1 MLSTLLAIETFFVE
15 FFTALTTNW
24 QMILGDTG
32 VTLYIVLASTV
43 LSYVFGIP
51 TGIILV
57 ITSKDGIHPMPKLN
71 AVLGV
76 IVNLLRSVPFLLMIF
91 MIMPITK
98 LITGTSFGANAT
110 IVPLVFS
117 AAPYIARLVESSLRE
132 IDFGVIEAAQSMG
145 ASNWQIITKVMLPE
159 SKPSLLVGA
168 AIAATTILGYSAMAG
183 VLGGGGLGDIA
194 IRYGYYRYDK
204 PLMYVCIVLLVVIT
218 QVLQEAGLK
227 IATKSD
233 KRLH

>member
-1 MLSTLLAIETFFVE
+1 MYILTSIYQFLMSLSTAFIE
-15 FFTALTTNW
+15 NW
-24 QMILGDTG
+24 QMILTDTG
-32 VTLYIVLASTV
+32 VTLYIVLASTL
-43 LSYVFGIP
+43 LSYLFGIP
-51 TGIILV
+51 IGIILV

-91 MIMPITK
+91 MIMPLTK
-98 LITGTSFGANAT
+98 MITGTSFGANAT

-145 ASNWQIITKVMLPE
+145 ASNWQIISKVMLPE

-183 VLGGGGLGDIA
+183 VLGGGCLGDVA
-194 IRYGYYRYDK
+194 IRYGYYRYQK
-204 PLMYVCIVLLVVIT
+204 PLMYVCIILLVVIT
-218 QVLQEAGLK
+218 QILQEFGLRY
-227 IATKSD
+227 ATRTD

>member
-1 MLSTLLAIETFFVE
+1 MFELINATME
-15 FFTALTTNW
+15 NW
-24 QMILGDTG
+24 QMILSNTG
-32 VTLYIVLASTV
+32 VTLYIVLASTL
-43 LSYVFGIP
+43 LSYLFGIP

-57 ITSKDGIHPMPKLN
+57 ITAKDGIHPMPKLN
-71 AVLGV
+71 AVLGIV
-76 IVNLLRSVPFLLMIF
+76 VNLLRSVPFLLMIF
-91 MIMPITK
+91 MIMPLTMM
-98 LITGTSFGANAT
+98 ITGTSFGANAT

-117 AAPYIARLVESSLRE
+117 AAPYIARLIESSLRE

-145 ASNWQIITKVMLPE
+145 ANNWQIITKVMLPE

-194 IRYGYYRYDK
+194 IRYGYYRYEK
-204 PLMYVCIVLLVVIT
+204 PLMYICIILLVIIT
-218 QVLQEAGLK
+218 QILQEAGLK
-227 IATKSD
+227 IATKTD

>member
-1 MLSTLLAIETFFVE
+1 MSILTSIYQFLISLSTAFIE
-15 FFTALTTNW
+15 NW
-24 QMILGDTG
+24 QMILTDTG
-32 VTLYIVLASTV
+32 VTLYIVLASTL
-43 LSYVFGIP
+43 LSYLFGIP
-51 TGIILV
+51 IGIILV

-91 MIMPITK
+91 MIMPITQM
-98 LITGTSFGANAT
+98 ITGSSFGANAT

-145 ASNWQIITKVMLPE
+145 ASNWQIISKVMLPE

-183 VLGGGGLGDIA
+183 VLGGGGLGDVA
-194 IRYGYYRYDK
+194 IRYGYYRYQK
-204 PLMYVCIVLLVVIT
+204 PLMYVCIILLVVIT
-218 QVLQEAGLK
+218 QILQEFGLRY
-227 IATKSD
+227 ATRTD

>member
-1 MLSTLLAIETFFVE
+1 MLELIMSLFNT
-15 FFTALTTNW
+15 TAENW
-24 QMILGDTG
+24 QMILSNTG
-32 VTLYIVLASTV
+32 VSLYIVLATTL
-43 LSYVFGIP
+43 LSYQFGIP
-51 TGIILV
+51 IGIILV
-57 ITSKDGIHPMPKLN
+57 ITSKDGIHPMPVLN
-71 AVLGV
+71 SVLGV

-91 MIMPITK
+91 MIMPLTT

-117 AAPYIARLVESSLRE
+117 AAPYIARLIECSLGD

-204 PLMYVCIVLLVVIT
+204 PLMYVCIVLLVIIT
-218 QVLQEAGLK
+218 QILQEAGLK
-227 IATKSD
+227 IATKTD

>member
-1 MLSTLLAIETFFVE
+1 MLELIMSLFNT
-15 FFTALTTNW
+15 TAENW
-24 QMILGDTG
+24 QMILSNTG
-32 VTLYIVLASTV
+32 VSLYIVLASTL
-43 LSYVFGIP
+43 LSYLFGIP
-51 TGIILV
+51 IGIILV
-57 ITSKDGIHPMPKLN
+57 ITSKDGIHPMPVLN
-71 AVLGV
+71 SVLGI

-91 MIMPITK
+91 MIMPLTT

-117 AAPYIARLVESSLRE
+117 DAPYIARLIESSLRE

-204 PLMYVCIVLLVVIT
+204 PLMYVCIVLLVIIT
-218 QVLQEAGLK
+218 QILQEAGLK
-227 IATKSD
+227 IATKTD

>member
-1 MLSTLLAIETFFVE
+1 MSILTSIYQFLMSLSTAFIE
-15 FFTALTTNW
+15 NW
-24 QMILGDTG
+24 QMILTDTG
-32 VTLYIVLASTV
+32 VTLYIVLASTL
-43 LSYVFGIP
+43 LSYLFGIP
-51 TGIILV
+51 IGIILV

-91 MIMPITK
+91 MIMPLTK
-98 LITGTSFGANAT
+98 MITGTSFGANAT

-145 ASNWQIITKVMLPE
+145 ASNWQIISKVMLPE
-159 SKPSLLVGA
+159 SKPSLLLGA
-168 AIAATTILGYSAMAG
+168 ALSATTILGYSAMAG
-183 VLGGGGLGDIA
+183 VVGGGGLGDTA
-194 IRYGYYRYDK
+194 IRYGYYRYQK
-204 PLMYVCIVLLVVIT
+204 NIMYVCVILLVIIT
-218 QVLQEAGLK
+218 QVIQEAGLR
-227 IATKSD
+227 IASKTD

>member
-1 MLSTLLAIETFFVE
+1 MSILTAIYQFFMSLAVAFVE
-15 FFTALTTNW
+15 NW
-24 QMILGDTG
+24 QMILTDTG
-32 VTLYIVLASTV
+32 VTLYIVLASTL
-43 LSYVFGIP
+43 LSYLFGIP
-51 TGIILV
+51 IGIILV

-91 MIMPITK
+91 MIMPITQM
-98 LITGTSFGANAT
+98 ITGSSFGANAT

-145 ASNWQIITKVMLPE
+145 ASNWQIISKVMLPE

-183 VLGGGGLGDIA
+183 VLGGGGLGDVA
-194 IRYGYYRYDK
+194 IRYGYYRYQK
-204 PLMYVCIVLLVVIT
+204 PLMYVCIILLVVIT
-218 QVLQEAGLK
+218 QILQEFGLRY
-227 IATKSD
+227 ATRTD

>member
-1 MLSTLLAIETFFVE
+1 MLELIMSLFNT
-15 FFTALTTNW
+15 TAENW
-24 QMILGDTG
+24 QMILSNTG
-32 VTLYIVLASTV
+32 VSLYIVLASTL
-43 LSYVFGIP
+43 LSYLFGIP
-51 TGIILV
+51 IGIILV
-57 ITSKDGIHPMPKLN
+57 ITSKDGIHPMPVLN
-71 AVLGV
+71 SVLGV

-91 MIMPITK
+91 MIMPLTT

-117 AAPYIARLVESSLRE
+117 AAPYIARLIESSLRE

-204 PLMYVCIVLLVVIT
+204 PLMYVCIVLLVIIT
-218 QVLQEAGLK
+218 QIPQEAGLK
-227 IATKSD
+227 IATKTD

>member
-1 MLSTLLAIETFFVE
+1 MLELIMSLFNT
-15 FFTALTTNW
+15 TAENW
-24 QMILGDTG
+24 QMILSNTG
-32 VTLYIVLASTV
+32 VSLYIVLASTL
-43 LSYVFGIP
+43 LSYLFGIP
-51 TGIILV
+51 IGIILV
-57 ITSKDGIHPMPKLN
+57 ITSKDGIHPMPVLN
-71 AVLGV
+71 SVLGS

-91 MIMPITK
+91 MIMPLTT

-117 AAPYIARLVESSLRE
+117 AAPYIARLIESSLRE

-204 PLMYVCIVLLVVIT
+204 PLMYVCIVLLVIIT
-218 QVLQEAGLK
+218 QILQEAGLK
-227 IATKSD
+227 IATKTD

>member
-1 MLSTLLAIETFFVE
+1 MSILTSIYQFLMSLSTAFIE
-15 FFTALTTNW
+15 NW
-24 QMILGDTG
+24 QMILTDTG
-32 VTLYIVLASTV
+32 VTLYIVLASTL
-43 LSYVFGIP
+43 LSYLFGIP
-51 TGIILV
+51 IGIILV

-91 MIMPITK
+91 MIMPLTK
-98 LITGTSFGANAT
+98 MITGTSFGANAT

-145 ASNWQIITKVMLPE
+145 ASNWQIISKVMLPE

-183 VLGGGGLGDIA
+183 VLGGGGLGDVA
-194 IRYGYYRYDK
+194 IRYGYYRYQK
-204 PLMYVCIVLLVVIT
+204 PLMYVCIILLVVIT
-218 QVLQEAGLK
+218 QILQEFGLRY
-227 IATKSD
+227 ATRTD

>member
-1 MLSTLLAIETFFVE
+1 MALFTPQIISMIVE
-15 FFTALTTNW
+15 DFGVSLY
-24 QMILGDTG
+24 MIAMATGFSYLFGLPLG
-32 VTLYIVLASTV
+32 V
-43 LSYVFGIP
+43 
-51 TGIILV
+51 ILV
-57 ITSKDGIHPMPKLN
+57 VTAPDGIHPMPKFN

-76 IVNLLRSVPFLLMIF
+76 IVNLLRSIPFLILLF
-91 MIMPITK
+91 LIMPMTQF
-98 LITGTSFGANAT
+98 ITGSSFGANAT
-110 IVPLVFS
+110 IVPLIVS
-117 AAPYIARLVESSLRE
+117 ASPFVARMVETSFKE

-168 AIAATTILGYSAMAG
+168 AIASTTILGYSAMAG

>member
-1 MLSTLLAIETFFVE
+1 
-15 FFTALTTNW
+15 
-24 QMILGDTG
+24 
-32 VTLYIVLASTV
+32 TLYIVLASTL
-43 LSYVFGIP
+43 LSYLFGIP
-51 TGIILV
+51 IGIILV
-57 ITSKDGIHPMPKLN
+57 ITSKDGIHPMQKLN

-91 MIMPITK
+91 MIMPITQM
-98 LITGTSFGANAT
+98 ITGSSFGANAT

-145 ASNWQIITKVMLPE
+145 ASNWQIISKVMLPE

-183 VLGGGGLGDIA
+183 VLGGGGLGDVA
-194 IRYGYYRYDK
+194 IRYGYYRYQK
-204 PLMYVCIVLLVVIT
+204 PLMYVCIILLVVIT
-218 QVLQEAGLK
+218 QILQEFGLRY
-227 IATKSD
+227 ATRTD

>member
-1 MLSTLLAIETFFVE
+1 MSILTSIYQFLMSLSTAFIE
-15 FFTALTTNW
+15 NW
-24 QMILGDTG
+24 QMILTDTG
-32 VTLYIVLASTV
+32 VTLYIVLASTL
-43 LSYVFGIP
+43 LSYLFGIP
-51 TGIILV
+51 IGIILV

-91 MIMPITK
+91 MIMPITQM
-98 LITGTSFGANAT
+98 ITGSSFGANAT

-145 ASNWQIITKVMLPE
+145 ASNWQIISKVMLPE

-183 VLGGGGLGDIA
+183 VLGGGGLGDVA
-194 IRYGYYRYDK
+194 IRYGYYRYQK
-204 PLMYVCIVLLVVIT
+204 PLMYVCIILLVIIT
-218 QVLQEAGLK
+218 QILQEFGLRY
-227 IATKSD
+227 ATRTD

>member
-1 MLSTLLAIETFFVE
+1 MSEVMALFTPQIISMIVE
-15 FFTALTTNW
+15 DFGVSLY
-24 QMILGDTG
+24 MIAMATGFSYLFGLPLG
-32 VTLYIVLASTV
+32 V
-43 LSYVFGIP
+43 
-51 TGIILV
+51 ILV
-57 ITSKDGIHPMPKLN
+57 VTAPDGIHPMPKLN

>member
-1 MLSTLLAIETFFVE
+1 MLELIMSLFNT
-15 FFTALTTNW
+15 TAENW
-24 QMILGDTG
+24 QMILSNTG
-32 VTLYIVLASTV
+32 VSLYIVLASTL
-43 LSYVFGIP
+43 LSYLFGIP
-51 TGIILV
+51 IGIILV
-57 ITSKDGIHPMPKLN
+57 ITSKDGIHPMPVLN
-71 AVLGV
+71 SVLGV

-91 MIMPITK
+91 MIMPLTT

-117 AAPYIARLVESSLRE
+117 AAPYIARLIESSLRE
-132 IDFGVIEAAQSMG
+132 FDFGVIEAAQSMG

-204 PLMYVCIVLLVVIT
+204 PLMYVCIVLLVIIT
-218 QVLQEAGLK
+218 QILQEAGLK
-227 IATKSD
+227 IATKTD

>member
-1 MLSTLLAIETFFVE
+1 MLELIMSLFNT
-15 FFTALTTNW
+15 TAENW
-24 QMILGDTG
+24 QMILSNTG
-32 VTLYIVLASTV
+32 VSLYIVLASTL
-43 LSYVFGIP
+43 LSYLFGIP
-51 TGIILV
+51 IGIILV
-57 ITSKDGIHPMPKLN
+57 ITSKDGIHPMPVLN
-71 AVLGV
+71 SVLGV

-91 MIMPITK
+91 MIMPLTT

-117 AAPYIARLVESSLRE
+117 AAPYIARLIESSLRE

-204 PLMYVCIVLLVVIT
+204 PLMYVCIVLLVIIT
-218 QVLQEAGLK
+218 QILQEAGLK
-227 IATKSD
+227 IATKTD

>member
-1 MLSTLLAIETFFVE
+1 MSILTSIYQFLMSLSTAFIE
-15 FFTALTTNW
+15 NW
-24 QMILGDTG
+24 QMILTDTG
-32 VTLYIVLASTV
+32 VTLYIVLASTL
-43 LSYVFGIP
+43 LSYLFGIP
-51 TGIILV
+51 IGIILV

-91 MIMPITK
+91 MIMPITQM
-98 LITGTSFGANAT
+98 ITGSSFGANAT

-145 ASNWQIITKVMLPE
+145 ASNWQIITKVILPE

-183 VLGGGGLGDIA
+183 VLGGGGLGDVA
-194 IRYGYYRYDK
+194 IRYGYYRYQK
-204 PLMYVCIVLLVVIT
+204 PLMYVCIILLVVIT
-218 QVLQEAGLK
+218 QILQEFGLRY
-227 IATKSD
+227 ATRTD

>member
-1 MLSTLLAIETFFVE
+1 MLELIMSLFIT
-15 FFTALTTNW
+15 TAENW
-24 QMILGDTG
+24 QMILSNTG
-32 VTLYIVLASTV
+32 VSLYIVLASTL
-43 LSYVFGIP
+43 LSYLFGIP
-51 TGIILV
+51 IGIILV
-57 ITSKDGIHPMPKLN
+57 ITSKDGIHPMPVLN
-71 AVLGV
+71 SVLGV

-91 MIMPITK
+91 MIMPLTT

-117 AAPYIARLVESSLRE
+117 AAPYIARLIESSLRE

-204 PLMYVCIVLLVVIT
+204 PLMYVCIVLLVIIT
-218 QVLQEAGLK
+218 QILQEAGLK
-227 IATKSD
+227 IATKTD

>member
-1 MLSTLLAIETFFVE
+1 MSILTSIYQFLMSLSTAFIE
-15 FFTALTTNW
+15 NW
-24 QMILGDTG
+24 QMILTDTG
-32 VTLYIVLASTV
+32 VTLYIVLASTL
-43 LSYVFGIP
+43 LSYLFGIP
-51 TGIILV
+51 IGIILV

-91 MIMPITK
+91 MIMPITQM
-98 LITGTSFGANAT
+98 ITGSSFGANAT

-145 ASNWQIITKVMLPE
+145 ASNWQIISKVMLPE

-183 VLGGGGLGDIA
+183 VLGGGGLGDVA
-194 IRYGYYRYDK
+194 IRYGYYRYQK
-204 PLMYVCIVLLVVIT
+204 PLMYVCIILLVVIT
-218 QVLQEAGLK
+218 QILQEFGLRY
-227 IATKSD
+227 ATRTD